1 MKWGMASLLT
11 GSASLTVIALTCAI
25 AAPPPQKPVA
35 QRDTPL
41 LSSFQYR
48 NIGPFRMS
56 ARVSD
61 IAVPDSP
68 AKAHRNTIYV
78 SFWTGGLWKT
88 TDHGTTFTPL
98 FDKQNKLTIGAIALA
113 HSNPRDIWVGT
124 GDAFTSRSSFA
135 GDGIY
140 RSLDAG
146 RTWQHMGLTDTQHI
160 ARIRIDPRDPN
171 NVYVAAMGHLYSDN
185 AERGVFHTTDGGRT
199 WKKVL
204 YINDHIGVIDLIM
217 DPKNPDVLYA
227 ATYEKTRL
235 PWQLVEG
242 GPGSGIYK
250 TSDGGKTWHRL
261 AGGLPGGRIGRI
273 GLSLYPKNPNI
284 VYAVIDNANTT
295 KPIGPDDKV
304 STMGEIYRTDDG
316 GAHWRK
322 MNPPDVNVMPKGPY
336 YFTQIRV
343 DPNNPDHI
351 IVTGEPFKQSF
362 DGGKT
367 WHGPIMEKMF
377 GDFRT
382 LWFDP
387 ENSKHMLTGSDGG
400 LAVSYDGGKTSK
412 AYNTIPVNEIYTI
425 SVDNDRP
432 YNIYAGIQDH
442 EHWRG
447 PSQSPMRFGV
457 SPRDWQAL
465 SDGDGEWITVD
476 PTDSRWVY
484 MTREYGG
491 HTRLDQKLGYET
503 NIQPRAPRGQPPYRF
518 LWTPPM
524 VLSPHDPKTLYTGG
538 QMLLRSTDR
547 GNSWQAISPDLST
560 HPADRIMRESEAG
573 LPGGIPWFAISTI
586 SESPVKAGVIW
597 AGTADGNVQMTP
609 DDGGH
614 WIDMTAKLTA
624 LGARRDGYVTRVQAS
639 HFVAGRAYVSK
650 SGYKFDDFHPYLYR
664 TDDYGKTWRSIADTL
679 PDAPIDV
686 VYEDPFNPD
695 LIFVGNDQGVFVSRT
710 GGGHWAKMNNNMPN
724 IPVFDIKVQHRSHD
738 LVLGSYGRGIWIT
751 NIDALEQLTPEVAAS
766 NAHLFDTRPAT
777 QRIHWCFGANDYLFG
792 DNHLVTPNPPSAMM
806 IRYYLKVPAPSGA
819 ALIIKD
825 ANGKT
830 VANLKG
836 PGKAGINTVAWDMR
850 KAPPTPDESNCTAY
864 GDKPVPPIVDQ
875 IEPPGRYALT
885 VDVAGRHFAQTVEIA
900 GRQGW
905 ALGPSPQPIP

>member
-1 MKWGMASLLT
+1 MVIPKARILSG
-11 GSASLTVIALTCAI
+11 IALTATAM
-25 AAPPPQKPVA
+25 AAPGAAQSPQQPPA
-35 QRDTPL
+35 GFDAAL
-41 LSSFQYR
+41 LSSFTYR
-48 NIGPFRMS
+48 NVGPFRMS

-61 IAVPDSP
+61 IAVPDAP
-68 AKAHRNTIYV
+68 IMAHRNTIYV

-88 TDHGTTFTPL
+88 TNNGTTFTPL
-98 FDKQNKLTIGAIALA
+98 FDTQDKLTIGAIAIA
-113 HSNPRDIWVGT
+113 HSNPEELWVGT

-135 GDGIY
+135 GNGVY

-146 RTWQHMGLTDTQHI
+146 KTWQHMGLVDTQHI

-171 NVYVAAMGHLYSDN
+171 NVYVAAMGHLYSN
-185 AERGVFHTTDGGRT
+185 TAERGVFHTTDGGKT

-204 YINDHIGVIDLIM
+204 YVNDHVGVIDLVM
-217 DPKNPDVLYA
+217 DPEHPDTLYA
-227 ATYEKTRL
+227 ATYDKKRL

-250 TSDGGKTWHRL
+250 TTDGGKTWRRL
-261 AGGLPGGRIGRI
+261 AGGLPSGRIGRI
-273 GLSLYPKNPNI
+273 GLTLYPKNPNI
-284 VYAVIDNANTT
+284 VYAVIENAHTT

-304 STMGEIYRTDDG
+304 STMGEIYRTDDA

-322 MNPPDVNVMPKGPY
+322 MNPANVNVMPKGPY

-343 DPNNPDHI
+343 DPNDANRI
-351 IVTGEPFKQSF
+351 IVTGEPFKESN

-367 WHGPIMEKMF
+367 WHGPIMDKMF

-387 ENSKHMLTGSDGG
+387 ENSNHILTGSDGG
-400 LAVSYDGGKTSK
+400 LGATYDGGKTSK
-412 AYNTIPVNEIYTI
+412 AFNTIPVNEIYTI
-425 SVDNDRP
+425 SLDNDQP
-432 YNIYAGIQDH
+432 YNIYAAIQDH

-447 PSQSPMRFGV
+447 PSQGPMRFGV

-465 SDGDGEWITVD
+465 SDGDGEWIAAD

-503 NIQPRAPRGQPPYRF
+503 NIQPTAPVGQPPYRF
-518 LWTPPM
+518 LWTPPL
-524 VLSPHDPKTLYTGG
+524 VLSPHNPKTLYTGG

-560 HPADRIMRESEAG
+560 HPVDKIMRESEAG

-597 AGTADGNVQMTP
+597 AGTADGNVQMTA
-609 DDGGH
+609 DDGAH

-624 LGARRDGYVTRVQAS
+624 LGARRDGYVSRVQAS
-639 HFVAGRAYVSK
+639 HFLAGRAYVSK

-664 TDDYGKTWRSIADTL
+664 TDDYGKTWQDIAGNL

-686 VYEDPFNPD
+686 VYEDPINPN
-695 LIFVGNDQGVFVSRT
+695 LIFVGNDTGVFVSLT
-710 GGGHWAKMNNNMPN
+710 GGGHWVKMNNN
-724 IPVFDIKVQHRSHD
+724 IPDIAVFDIKVQRRAHD

-751 NIDALEQLTPEVAAS
+751 NIDALEQLNSDVLAS
-766 NAHLFDTRPAT
+766 DAHLFDTQPAFE
-777 QRIHWCFGANDYLFG
+777 RIHWCFGANDYLFG
-792 DNHLVTPNPPSAMM
+792 DNHVVTPNPRSAMM
-806 IRYYLKVPAPSGA
+806 IRYYLKAPAPTGA
-819 ALIIKD
+819 TLTITDADGEMVAL
-825 ANGKT
+825 
-830 VANLKG
+830 LHG
-836 PGKAGINTVAWDMR
+836 PGKVGINSVSWTMR
-850 KAPPTPDESNCTAY
+850 KAPATPDEQDCTAY
-864 GDKPVPPIVDQ
+864 GDKPVPPIIDQ
-875 IEPPGRYALT
+875 LEPPGDYSLR
-885 VDVAGRHFAQTVEIA
+885 VDVDGHHFSQAVRIA

-905 ALGPSPQPIP
+905 SLGPDSQAMP